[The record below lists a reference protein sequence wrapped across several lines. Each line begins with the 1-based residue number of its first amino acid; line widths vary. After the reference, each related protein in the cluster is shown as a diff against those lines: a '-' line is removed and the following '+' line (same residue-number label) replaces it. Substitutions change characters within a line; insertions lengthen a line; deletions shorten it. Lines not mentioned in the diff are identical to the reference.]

1 MSVQAEQVERILKS
15 KLFLLI
21 FSANKW

>member
-21 FSANKW
+21 FSANK